1 MSQMNHICVNQ
12 NYYKSNEEKLNEI
25 DKEDN
30 SEFLELNKEIK
41 KQKDTIN
48 KYQNAIISIV
58 KNDVDTIDFM
68 PMRRNLIYLLKTQ
81 IAMYEVLIIRKE

>member
-1 MSQMNHICVNQ
+1 MNHICVNQ

-30 SEFLELNKEIK
+30 SGFLELNKEIK

-48 KYQNAIISIV
+48 PK
-58 KNDVDTIDFM
+58 
-68 PMRRNLIYLLKTQ
+68 RNNQYSK
-81 IAMYEVLIIRKE
+81 K